1 MKKLDVILLYVKIL
15 LVEKKLDV
23 DLKKIIN
30 NICQELFAESI
41 AISLYGEKNTVVD
54 TEALLSSIMDINRNY
69 VNRISHPEP
78 GMPAKVYFKDLID
91 NFNKDTCEIIDQ
103 LFSIG

>member
-1 MKKLDVILLYVKIL
+1 MANRKY
-15 LVEKKLDV
+15 
-23 DLKKIIN
+23 LKKIIN